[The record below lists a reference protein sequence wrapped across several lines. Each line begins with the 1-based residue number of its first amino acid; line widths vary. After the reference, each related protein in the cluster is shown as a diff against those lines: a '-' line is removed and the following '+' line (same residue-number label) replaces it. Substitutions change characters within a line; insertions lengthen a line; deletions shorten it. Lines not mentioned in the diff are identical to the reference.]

1 MSGAT
6 IETTTIIE
14 SFELCALNSI
24 FPYCRI
30 LLFYSAEALC
40 TVMLGLLNP
49 GDEIVTLE
57 PAFDIYIAQAEM
69 AGATLK
75 TVPYRVR
82 ESADGTK
89 EWYVDLAELRA
100 AFSNKTKMFVLNSPH
115 NPTGKVFTLEE
126 LTEIASIV
134 KSFPDVV
141 AIADEVYEH
150 MVYGDKKHI
159 SLASLPGM
167 FERTLT
173 ISSAGKTFSVTGW
186 KVGWA
191 IGPDHL
197 VRSVAVC
204 HQWLAFSVCT
214 PMQQALADSLVEAE
228 KPYEGATSYYEWLNS
243 MYKSKRSLMAD
254 ALRAAGI
261 EPIIPEGGFFI
272 VGDTS
277 ALVVPEKYSSDKSV
291 TRDWALCRWLT
302 EEIGV
307 AAIPPSSFY
316 AEETKHLAGN
326 YARFAFCK
334 PDEVL
339 QEAAQRLLKCRQHLK
354 K

>member
-1 MSGAT
+1 
-6 IETTTIIE
+6 
-14 SFELCALNSI
+14 
-24 FPYCRI
+24 
-30 LLFYSAEALC
+30 
-40 TVMLGLLNP
+40 MLGLLNP
-49 GDEIVTLE
+49 GDEVVTLE

-69 AGATLK
+69 AGASLK

-82 ESADGTK
+82 LGSNGEK
-89 EWYVDLAELRA
+89 EWYVDLDELRA
-100 AFSNKTKMFVLNSPH
+100 AFSSKTKMFLLNTPH
-115 NPTGKVFTLEE
+115 NPTGKVFTLDE
-126 LTEIASIV
+126 LTAVSKIV
-134 KSFPDVV
+134 QDFPDVV
-141 AIADEVYEH
+141 AVADEVYEH
-150 MVYGDKKHI
+150 MVYDAKQHI

-173 ISSAGKTFSVTGW
+173 VSSAGKTFSVTGW

-191 IGPDHL
+191 IGPAHL
-197 VRSVAVC
+197 VRSVAVA

-214 PMQQALADSLVEAE
+214 PMQQAMADSLIAAE
-228 KPYEGATSYYEWLNS
+228 QPYEGASTYYDWLNS
-243 MYKSKRSLMAD
+243 MYCAKRTLFAD

-277 ALVVPEKYSSDKSV
+277 ALVLPEKYAADKTV

-316 AEETKHLAGN
+316 SEENKHLAGN

-334 PDEVL
+334 PDDVL
-339 QEAAQRLLKCRQHLK
+339 QEAAKRLLKCREYMK

>member
-1 MSGAT
+1 
-6 IETTTIIE
+6 
-14 SFELCALNSI
+14 
-24 FPYCRI
+24 
-30 LLFYSAEALC
+30 
-40 TVMLGLLNP
+40 MLGLLNP
-49 GDEIVTLE
+49 GDEVVTLE

-82 ESADGTK
+82 LNEKGEK
-89 EWYVDLAELRA
+89 EWYVELDELRA
-100 AFSNKTKMFVLNSPH
+100 AFSSKTKMFLINSPH
-115 NPTGKVFTLEE
+115 NPTGKVFTPQE
-126 LTEIASIV
+126 LNEIVSIV
-134 KSFPDVV
+134 AAFPDVV
-141 AIADEVYEH
+141 VVADEVYEH
-150 MVYGDKKHI
+150 MVYEDGASRSHTSI
-159 SLASLPGM
+159 ASLPGM
-167 FERTLT
+167 WDRTLT

-186 KVGWA
+186 KVGWT
-191 IGPDHL
+191 IGPAHL

-214 PMQQALADSLVEAE
+214 PMQQALADALVVADQ
-228 KPYEGATSYYEWLNS
+228 PYEGAESYYAWLNS
-243 MYKSKRSLMAD
+243 MYKSKRTLMAD

-277 ALVVPEKYSSDKSV
+277 AIDLPAKYASDKSV

-339 QEAAQRLLKCRQHLK
+339 QEAAKRLLKCREHLNK
-354 K
+354 Q